1 MRGKGG
7 ISRNVIFHCRIT
19 PAYAEKRSSTSFKIS
34 SYQDHPRLC
43 GEKRTECYT
52 KSAAWGS
59 PPPMRGKVAVMHW
72 FAMMQR
78 ITPAYAGKR
87 AVSPGGRKVLRDHP
101 RLCGEKCHFLNPVEL
116 AIGSPPPMRGK
127 ALSHICCCRVSWITP
142 AYAGKS
148 KPSWSGQACMAG
160 SPPPMRGKA
169 AHLRCRSLRS
179 GITPAYAGKSG
190 APAIS
195 PVMMTDHPRLC
206 GEKSSPFCAPCA
218 IRGSPPPMR
227 GKVCLHSEK

>member
-1 MRGKGG
+1 
-7 ISRNVIFHCRIT
+7 
-19 PAYAEKRSSTSFKIS
+19 
-34 SYQDHPRLC
+34 
-43 GEKRTECYT
+43 
-52 KSAAWGS
+52 
-59 PPPMRGKVAVMHW
+59 MRGKVS
-72 FAMMQR
+72 FFE
-78 ITPAYAGKR
+78 
-87 AVSPGGRKVLRDHP
+87 SGRTGNR
-101 RLCGEKCHFLNPVEL
+101 
-116 AIGSPPPMRGK
+116 
-127 ALSHICCCRVSWITP
+127 ITP